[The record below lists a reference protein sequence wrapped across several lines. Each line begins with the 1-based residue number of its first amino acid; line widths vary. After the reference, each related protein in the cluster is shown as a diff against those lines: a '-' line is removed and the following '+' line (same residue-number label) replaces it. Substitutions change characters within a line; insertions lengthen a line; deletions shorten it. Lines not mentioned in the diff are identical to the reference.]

1 MNIGMPILGMD
12 LTDVNLHY
20 QVSGN
25 GQALLL
31 IPGLGQTARMWDPI
45 VPALAGKYSVI
56 QFDPRGIGQSVEK
69 RRAWR
74 IDDYTSDCLELLD
87 KLQVDQALVA
97 GISFG
102 GVLAQRF
109 AADHPSR
116 VSKLVLMSTTD
127 RTSPYLRNMAKLL
140 AHALRRFPLKIFFLT
155 VELLGSSPEEFDA
168 HEKEIL
174 ASLSQRPTSLRSR
187 RSLANQL
194 RCLVSVDK
202 AARGDKFTGPTL
214 VLAGEYDSLIPNAYG
229 RKLAAD
235 LNDAKFVVLKGCGHN
250 PVTEQPQA
258 VAKAMLDFFEK
269 SPTPAEAALQSV
281 VN

>member
-1 MNIGMPILGMD
+1 MPILGLD
-12 LTDVNLHY
+12 LTDVRLHY
-20 QVSGN
+20 RLSGN
-25 GQALLL
+25 GPALLL
-31 IPGLGQTARMWDPI
+31 IPGLGQTGEMWDPL
-45 VPALAGKYSVI
+45 VPLLAENYSVI
-56 QFDPRGIGQSVEK
+56 QFDPRGIGRSLEK
-69 RRAWR
+69 RSAFK

-87 KLQVDQALVA
+87 RLQVDQALVA

-127 RTSPYLRNMAKLL
+127 RTSPYLRQMAKLL
-140 AHALRRFPLKIFFLT
+140 VHALRRFPLRVFLQT

-174 ASLSQRPTSLRSR
+174 QSVAERPISMRSR
-187 RSLANQL
+187 RTLGNQL

-202 AARGDKFTGPTL
+202 AARGEKFTGPTL
-214 VLAGEYDSLIPNAYG
+214 VLAGEYDALIPNVYG

-235 LNDAKFVVLKGCGHN
+235 LADAKFMILQGCGHN
-250 PVTEQPQA
+250 PVTEQPKV
-258 VAKAMLDFFEK
+258 VAKVMLDFFQK
-269 SPTPAEAALQSV
+269 SSTAKAELTSA